1 VYGGGPTGGEPRPP
15 TPQFWAGRHLCSGVV
30 RRVAAALGRALI
42 TVGVLILLF
51 VAYQLWGTA
60 IYASQQQ
67 NRLRHEFAAELRKT
81 PATTTPTTNPAVTT
95 TTEPSPPLPPSGNAV
110 ARIQIPKIGLD
121 AIVVDGVS
129 TDALRMGPGHYPL
142 TPLPGQR
149 GNSAIAGHRTT
160 YGAWFG
166 NIDQLSTGDEIQIR
180 TVQGSFTYRVYQ
192 QEVVDPNDVAVLAPD
207 PSRPATLTLT
217 TCNPKY
223 SASQRLVVKA
233 ELGSATP
240 PLPPPR
246 GLPRPTKLV
255 DDSSLSGDSGSL
267 IPALITGLIAA
278 AVGGLWWLAY
288 HRHPRYTTWI
298 FGAIPFLVTLFFFY
312 TYLERLLP
320 ANY

>member
-1 VYGGGPTGGEPRPP
+1 
-15 TPQFWAGRHLCSGVV
+15 V
-30 RRVAAALGRALI
+30 RRTVAVLGRVLI

-51 VAYQLWGTA
+51 VAYLLWGTG

-67 NRLRHEFAAELRKT
+67 SRLRRDFASELRKA

-95 TTEPSPPLPPSGNAV
+95 TTEPSPPPPAAGNAV

-121 AIVVDGVS
+121 AIVVNGTS
-129 TDALRMGPGHYPL
+129 TDDLRMGPGHYAL

-166 NIDQLSTGDEIQIR
+166 SIDQLSSGDEILIR
-180 TVQGSFTYRVYQ
+180 TVQGFFTYRVYQ
-192 QEVVDPNDVAVLAPD
+192 QLIVDPNDVSVLGPD
-207 PSRPATLTLT
+207 PKYPATLTLT

-223 SASQRLVVKA
+223 SASQRLIVKA
-233 ELGSATP
+233 ALDSPTP

-246 GLPRPTKLV
+246 GLPRSSKLAAG
-255 DDSSLSGDSGSL
+255 SSLSGETGSA

-278 AVGGLWWLAY
+278 AVGGLWWLAF
-288 HRHPRYTTWI
+288 HRHARYTTWI
-298 FGAIPFLVTLFFFY
+298 IGAIPFLVTLFFFY